1 MIIKRLETKEEI
13 KGKASVHYQ
22 AWKEAYVG
30 LVNQDYLDRRTMEMS
45 LQSAQRAFDNGITTL
60 IAKDRERVVGF
71 ADFGRYWLDDLHDA
85 GEVYAI
91 YILKEYYGKG
101 IGYALMKKALDALSE
116 YPQTAV
122 WVLKGNERA
131 IRFYKRCGF
140 EFDGEKKEIEL
151 GIPAT
156 EARMILH
163 MKRIQSW
170 YLCPVPE
177 LYPLFMISRFYIK
190 NWSEISGSL

>member
-1 MIIKRLETKEEI
+1 MIIKRLETKDEI
-13 KGKASVHYQ
+13 KGKAAVHCQ

-30 LVNQDYLDRRTMEMS
+30 LVNQDFLDGRTMEMS

-91 YILKEYYGKG
+91 YVLKEYYGKG

-122 WVLKGNERA
+122 WVLTGNERA

-140 EFDGEKKEIEL
+140 EFDGQKKEIEL
-151 GIPAT
+151 GTPAT
-156 EARMILH
+156 EARMIL
-163 MKRIQSW
+163 RIQK
-170 YLCPVPE
+170 
-177 LYPLFMISRFYIK
+177 R
-190 NWSEISGSL
+190 

>member
-91 YILKEYYGKG
+91 
-101 IGYALMKKALDALSE
+101 
-116 YPQTAV
+116 
-122 WVLKGNERA
+122 
-131 IRFYKRCGF
+131 
-140 EFDGEKKEIEL
+140 
-151 GIPAT
+151 
-156 EARMILH
+156 
-163 MKRIQSW
+163 
-170 YLCPVPE
+170 
-177 LYPLFMISRFYIK
+177 
-190 NWSEISGSL
+190 